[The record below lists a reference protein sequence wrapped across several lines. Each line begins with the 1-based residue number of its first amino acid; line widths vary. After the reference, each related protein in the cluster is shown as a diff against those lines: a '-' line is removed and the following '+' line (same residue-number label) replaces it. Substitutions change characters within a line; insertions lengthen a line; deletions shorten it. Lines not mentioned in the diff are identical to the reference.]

1 MHCAQEE
8 SYRKRTRRK
17 SSPYRVLPLL
27 SFSKRGRGRYKMSG
41 VYSSVRTCSAGGEY
55 VDSSIFALP
64 LSLLSLPSP
73 FTNRERDVAPFFLQW
88 TESCSKLLNVST
100 PFFRVTGCY
109 TTRILYSMVSQK
121 KTTGGALNFFSQKST
136 KTDPCFGLTSSWQ
149 KLGRGEAS
157 VHAGYSVRFACTKGR
172 RRQEK
177 QRQKGTDRP
186 TGDLRGVQSFFTLSP
201 PRS

>member
-1 MHCAQEE
+1 
-8 SYRKRTRRK
+8 
-17 SSPYRVLPLL
+17 
-27 SFSKRGRGRYKMSG
+27 MSG

-109 TTRILYSMVSQK
+109 TPLLNGSQVK
-121 KTTGGALNFFSQKST
+121 KTRGALNLFLPKRKPILVS
-136 KTDPCFGLTSSWQ
+136 
-149 KLGRGEAS
+149 A
-157 VHAGYSVRFACTKGR
+157 
-172 RRQEK
+172 
-177 QRQKGTDRP
+177 
-186 TGDLRGVQSFFTLSP
+186 
-201 PRS
+201 